1 VKITKPRSAKTARN
15 AVQVNVKLRS
25 KADASGTVKLLS
37 ALPGVKKIE
46 QTLPGESDPEL
57 SRLYILKLD
66 PSKADS
72 AMQQIQKHTG
82 VEYVEGAAPRKL
94 IW

>member
-1 VKITKPRSAKTARN
+1 MKIAKPRPPKATKN
-15 AVQVNVKLRS
+15 PVQVNVKLTP
-25 KADASGTVKLLS
+25 KADPSGTVKLLS
-37 ALPGVKKIE
+37 ALPGVKNVE

-72 AMQQIQKHTG
+72 AMKQIQKHKG

>member
-1 VKITKPRSAKTARN
+1 MKKAAGSS
-15 AVQVNVKLRS
+15 VQVNVKLTQ
-25 KADASGTVKLLS
+25 KADRSGTVKMLS
-37 ALPGVKKIE
+37 ALPGVEHVE

-57 SRLYILKLD
+57 SRLYVLKLN

-72 AMQQIQKHTG
+72 AMEQIQKHKD